1 MNIQELLKESS
12 REYLQGI
19 IEDLRKNEKP
29 FGRLRTQEKQVME
42 AARKSRGVQEYNGAK
57 WILSPWS
64 GKCEDSRQ
72 ITFRI
77 HDAYELPEAEPE
89 FFFGEFVFASG
100 NALVSDHFCY
110 CVPWAGG
117 VCSIHMLPYVS
128 PVDNWSFMGYTNEA
142 VEQSQHHCTVQ
153 PVYHTDEGVK
163 YKKFAMFRRMK

>member
-29 FGRLRTQEKQVME
+29 FGRLRTLEKQVME
-42 AARKSRGVQEYNGAK
+42 AARKSSGVQEYNGAK

-89 FFFGEFVFASG
+89 FFFGNFVYARDTAPESIRFR
-100 NALVSDHFCY
+100 Y
-110 CVPWAGG
+110 RVPWGEG
-117 VCSIHMLPYVS
+117 TCSFLSLPCLAPKY
-128 PVDNWSFMGYTNEA
+128 NWVFMGYTNEA

-163 YKKFAMFRRMK
+163 YKKFAMFRRIK